1 MGLFNKLRNEFI
13 DIIEWTDS
21 SNDTIIYRFPRYQSE
36 IKNGAQ
42 LTVRESQVAV
52 LVNEGQFADIYQ
64 PGRYQLTTANMPVL
78 STLRGWKY
86 GFNSPFK
93 VDIYFVNTKEFI
105 NIKWGTANPIMMRDP
120 EFGPIRMRAFGSYCF
135 KVDQDPKV
143 FMTKVAGT
151 QGNFTTEN
159 ITELLRNFVI
169 TKFTDFL
176 AESKIAA
183 LDMAANLYE
192 FSEALT
198 KALKDDF
205 KEYGLQL
212 TKFLVENISL
222 PEAVEQAL
230 DRRTS
235 MGVIGQGN
243 MNSYTQMQFAD
254 SMKDSANNPNGGNNM
269 ASGAMG
275 MGMGMAMANQMAQSM
290 QQANMQPQQGNIQS
304 QGGAGAPPPPI
315 PGSVAYYIAVNG
327 QQQGPFQMVQLQ
339 QMAQSGQLTPQTL
352 VWTQGMPAWAAA
364 SSQSA
369 LSPLF
374 AATPPPIQ

>member
-21 SNDTIIYRFPRYQSE
+21 SNDTIVYRFPRYQSE

-52 LVNEGQFADIYQ
+52 LVNEGQFADIFQ
-64 PGRYQLTTANMPVL
+64 PGRYQLTTQNMPVL

-93 VDIYFVNTKEFI
+93 VDVYFVNTKEFI

-135 KVDQDPKV
+135 KVNSDPKL

-151 QGNFTTEN
+151 NGNFTTEN
-159 ITELLRNFVI
+159 ITDQLRNFVI
-169 TKFTDFL
+169 TKFTDYL

-183 LDMAANLYE
+183 LDMAANLNE

-205 KEYGLQL
+205 TDYGLEL

-243 MNSYTQMQFAD
+243 MNNYTQMQFAD
-254 SMKDSANNPNGGNNM
+254 SMKDAANNPAGGNNM
-269 ASGAMG
+269 GTGAMG
-275 MGMGMAMANQMAQSM
+275 MGMGFAMANQMAQTM
-290 QQANMQPQQGNIQS
+290 QQSFQQPAQQPAQ
-304 QGGAGAPPPPI
+304 QAPQVPPI
-315 PGSVAYYIAVNG
+315 PGNVSYYVAVNG
-327 QQQGPFQMVQLQ
+327 QQQGPYNLAQLQ
-339 QMAQSGQLTPQTL
+339 QLAQGGQLTAQSL
-352 VWTQGMPAWAAA
+352 VWTNGMPSWAAA
-364 SSQSA
+364 GSVPA
-369 LSPLF
+369 LSQF
-374 AATPPPIQ
+374 FGAMPPPIP

>member
-1 MGLFNKLRNEFI
+1 
-13 DIIEWTDS
+13 
-21 SNDTIIYRFPRYQSE
+21 
-36 IKNGAQ
+36 
-42 LTVRESQVAV
+42 
-52 LVNEGQFADIYQ
+52 
-64 PGRYQLTTANMPVL
+64 MPVL

-159 ITELLRNFVI
+159 ITEQLRNFVI

-183 LDMAANLYE
+183 LDMAANLNE